1 MAILIGEEP
10 VGGRMAISNIFEIEE
25 KIAAYRDVSMGAGFC
40 LIGVAEGVNVTAD
53 HEPAP

>member
-1 MAILIGEEP
+1 MAILVSKEP
-10 VGGRMAISNIFEIEE
+10 VGGCMAISNVFDIEE
-25 KIAAYRDVSMGAGFC
+25 KIAAYRDVSMSAGFC